1 MTDDYSAFRKWYET
15 LNWIMD
21 RTEKYPK
28 DVRFSFTNRILSITV
43 EVLERRYTPEIRQRT
58 SRA

>member
-15 LNWIMD
+15 LNWIME